1 MDRFIYIRNA
11 EDDAYMNKV
20 SNFKGITQ
28 TGSAAVTLLFEAAQ
42 GAAGNNAGF
51 DEIILAVTANKEK
64 EAMFAIGGAL
74 AGSKSGSTAVI
85 ADEYGNVFC
94 DDTITAV
101 TSITKN
107 TAGNALT
114 KIEAFTPA
122 GDGTGAGD
130 NANTKQL
137 EASDS
142 GKTFLINMSANTAA
156 FRLPAVSGNSGV
168 NYGFIMD
175 VTSDGEDTKDFILST
190 DANAENIMGVVQ
202 DAGAIHDIPP
212 TTSVIT
218 LDASAGNVGA
228 GDRLFCVCDGTNW
241 YITEANALSAN
252 AWVPADNA
260 I

>member
-1 MDRFIYIRNA
+1 MKYFIFHNA
-11 EDDAYMNKV
+11 ADDSYMNV
-20 SNFKGITQ
+20 AHNFRGVDVEDQKIHIYFESPQDNAYDKITCVV
-28 TGSAAVTLLFEAAQ
+28 TNGEEDRAVEQ
-42 GAAGNNAGF
+42 
-51 DEIILAVTANKEK
+51 LAV
-64 EAMFAIGGAL
+64 AMSGG
-74 AGSKSGSTAVI
+74 GPNPVVII
-85 ADEYGNVFC
+85 ADDVNGIYACQDILSVS
-94 DDTITAV
+94 TITKATQATRINV
-101 TSITKN
+101 
-107 TAGNALT
+107 
-114 KIEAFTPA
+114 EAFTPA
-122 GDGTGAGD
+122 GDGTGASD

-142 GKTFLINMSANTAA
+142 GKTFLINMATNTAA
-156 FRLPAVSGNSGV
+156 FRLPAVANNSGV

>member
-1 MDRFIYIRNA
+1 MDRFIYIRND
-11 EDDAYMNKV
+11 EDDAYLNSV
-20 SNFKGITQ
+20 SNFKGMAQ
-28 TGSAAVTLLFEAAQ
+28 TGSAAVSLFFDAAA
-42 GAAGNNAGF
+42 GAAGNNGGF
-51 DEIILAVTANKEK
+51 DEIVLGVTANSEK
-64 EAMFAIGGAL
+64 EAMEAIAGAL
-74 AGSKSGSTAVI
+74 AGGKSGSTAVI
-85 ADEYGNVFC
+85 ADDHGNKYVS
-94 DDTITAV
+94 DEVTSV

-142 GKTFLINMSANTAA
+142 GKIFLINMSANTAA
-156 FRLPAVSGNSGV
+156 FRLPAVANNAGV

-175 VTSDGEDTKDFILST
+175 VTSDGENSKDFILST

-218 LDASAGNVGA
+218 LDSSAGTVGA

-241 YITEANALSAN
+241 YITEANALSAD

>member
-11 EDDAYMNKV
+11 EDDAYMN
-20 SNFKGITQ
+20 SSDNFKGMAQ
-28 TGSAAVTLLFEAAQ
+28 TGSAAISLYFDAAA
-42 GAAGNNAGF
+42 GAAGNNGGF
-51 DEIILAVTANKEK
+51 DEIILACTANKEK
-64 EAMFAIGGAL
+64 EAMIAVGGAIAGGK
-74 AGSKSGSTAVI
+74 AGSTQVI
-85 ADEYGNVFC
+85 ADEYGSVFC
-94 DDTITAV
+94 DDTVTAV

-142 GKTFLINMSANTAA
+142 GKTFLINMATNTAA

-175 VTSDGEDTKDFILST
+175 VSSDGEDTKDFILST
-190 DANAENIMGVVQ
+190 DANGENIMGVVQ

-218 LDASAGNVGA
+218 LDASAGNVGS